1 MKLVVK
7 YKVEKPFTDKY
18 SKEEVKQ
25 NDIIEVTVE
34 RMKEL
39 NVKSVGKVV
48 DIIVIEETDAIKEDL
63 GDGSEENN
71 SKKNEN
77 ELEQVGGINKVP
89 QIKFVREELDAMTVN
104 QLKDLA
110 EKNNIELTNVKK
122 QDIIDE
128 LMNN

>member
-1 MKLVVK
+1 MRIIVK

-18 SKEEVKQ
+18 SKEKVKQ

-39 NVKSVGKVV
+39 NAKSAGRVV
-48 DIIVIEETDAIKEDL
+48 DVLLVDEESNKE
-63 GDGSEENN
+63 SEKPQEDIQN
-71 SKKNEN
+71 SNLK
-77 ELEQVGGINKVP
+77 Q
-89 QIKFVREELDAMTVN
+89 KFVREELETMNVN

-110 EKNNIELTNVKK
+110 EKNSIELTNVKK

>member
-1 MKLVVK
+1 MELVIK
-7 YKVEKPFTDKY
+7 YKVEKAFTDKY

-39 NVKSVGKVV
+39 NAKSVGRVV
-48 DIIVIEETDAIKEDL
+48 DILVAEEAEKDAEKLQEDI
-63 GDGSEENN
+63 ENN
-71 SKKNEN
+71 NSQTKFVKE
-77 ELEQVGGINKVP
+77 ELE
-89 QIKFVREELDAMTVN
+89 AMTVN

-110 EKNNIELTNVKK
+110 QKNNIELTEAKK

-128 LMNN
+128 LMSK

>member
-77 ELEQVGGINKVP
+77 ELGQVSGINKVP

>member
-77 ELEQVGGINKVP
+77 ELGQVSGINKVP

-128 LMNN
+128 LMNK

>member
-1 MKLVVK
+1 MELVIK

-39 NVKSVGKVV
+39 NAKSVGRVV
-48 DIIVIEETDAIKEDL
+48 DILVVEEEKEPEKLQEDI
-63 GDGSEENN
+63 ENN
-71 SKKNEN
+71 NLK
-77 ELEQVGGINKVP
+77 P
-89 QIKFVREELDAMTVN
+89 KFVREELEAMTVN

-110 EKNNIELTNVKK
+110 QKNNIELKEAKK

-128 LMNN
+128 LINN

>member
-1 MKLVVK
+1 LRKDV
-7 YKVEKPFTDKY
+7 
-18 SKEEVKQ
+18 
-25 NDIIEVTVE
+25 
-34 RMKEL
+34 
-39 NVKSVGKVV
+39 
-48 DIIVIEETDAIKEDL
+48 IKEDL

-71 SKKNEN
+71 SKKNED
-77 ELEQVGGINKVP
+77 ELEQVSGINKVP

>member
-71 SKKNEN
+71 SKKNED
-77 ELEQVGGINKVP
+77 ELEQVSGINKVP

-128 LMNN
+128 LMNK

>member
-48 DIIVIEETDAIKEDL
+48 DIIVIEETDVIKEDL

-71 SKKNEN
+71 SKKNED
-77 ELEQVGGINKVP
+77 ELEQVSGINKVP
-89 QIKFVREELDAMTVN
+89 QIKFVREELDAMKVN

>member
-71 SKKNEN
+71 SKKNED
-77 ELEQVGGINKVP
+77 ELGQVSGINKVP

>member
-71 SKKNEN
+71 SKKNED
-77 ELEQVGGINKVP
+77 ELEQVSGINKVP

>member
-39 NVKSVGKVV
+39 NAKSVGRVV
-48 DIIVIEETDAIKEDL
+48 DILVVEEEKEPEKLQEDI
-63 GDGSEENN
+63 ENN
-71 SKKNEN
+71 NLK
-77 ELEQVGGINKVP
+77 P
-89 QIKFVREELDAMTVN
+89 KFVREELEAMTVN

-110 EKNNIELTNVKK
+110 QKNNIELKEAKK

-128 LMNN
+128 LINN

>member
-48 DIIVIEETDAIKEDL
+48 DIIVIEERC
-63 GDGSEENN
+63 
-71 SKKNEN
+71 
-77 ELEQVGGINKVP
+77 NKRRLRRRFRR
-89 QIKFVREELDAMTVN
+89 K
-104 QLKDLA
+104 
-110 EKNNIELTNVKK
+110 
-122 QDIIDE
+122 
-128 LMNN
+128 